1 MLYVLIDN
9 GHGNNTAGKC
19 SPDKSIREYLYT
31 REIAAAVYSRLLDIP
46 DIKPILITPE
56 LQDIPLITRVQ
67 RINKYCSQYGAANCI
82 MISIH
87 LNASGNGQWM
97 AARGWSVWTTRG
109 QNNSDKLATLMYN
122 IAAKLFGHG
131 SCRKDMSDGDP
142 DYESNFYIIKGAN
155 CPAILTENF
164 FQDNKFDVEYLLST
178 EGFNNIVALHAE
190 TAKQWAERKSQTF

>member
-1 MLYVLIDN
+1 MSQLVVLIDN

-31 REIAAAVYSRLLDIP
+31 REIAAAVYQRLLDIP
-46 DIKPILITPE
+46 NIKPVLITPE
-56 LQDIPLITRVQ
+56 LQDTPLSVRVN
-67 RINKYCSQYGAANCI
+67 RINKYCTQYGSSNCI
-82 MISIH
+82 LFSIH
-87 LNASGNGQWM
+87 LNASGNGEWM

-109 QNNSDKLATLMYN
+109 QNNSDKLATLMYKV
-122 IAAKLFGHG
+122 AVQLFGHG
-131 SCRKDMSDGDP
+131 SCRKDMVDGDP

-190 TAKQWAERKSQTF
+190 TAKLWANPMT